1 MISLRSQVILHS
13 MRAVI
18 AETTCQAVQLQ
29 REKYGERRE
38 YVGGEYYQK
47 QPQEAQRAQEGDVNQ
62 PSS

>member
-1 MISLRSQVILHS
+1 VILHS